1 MNTSTNQ
8 TIKERQQQR
17 SLQAPTAVMKLTDSI
32 LNVGSTNISAIITST
47 PIGLIADQLQDNDK
61 YTPPTIKPPDYIPS
75 LRNPPLA
82 PKRQNTRNVYDR
94 KDLKKKLFFFII
106 CLFFFEDNNMDLTI
120 QLHPDQQQHFYI
132 DMNLHQHHL
141 VIHEKRLVHEK

>member
-17 SLQAPTAVMKLTDSI
+17 SSQAPTAVMKLTDSI
-32 LNVGSTNISAIITST
+32 LNVGSTNISALVTST
-47 PIGLIADQLQDNDK
+47 PIGLIAEQLQDNDK

-82 PKRQNTRNVYDR
+82 PKRQNTRNVYER
-94 KDLKKKLFFFII
+94 KSTKNIFQKKCFLF
-106 CLFFFEDNNMDLTI
+106 
-120 QLHPDQQQHFYI
+120 
-132 DMNLHQHHL
+132 
-141 VIHEKRLVHEK
+141 